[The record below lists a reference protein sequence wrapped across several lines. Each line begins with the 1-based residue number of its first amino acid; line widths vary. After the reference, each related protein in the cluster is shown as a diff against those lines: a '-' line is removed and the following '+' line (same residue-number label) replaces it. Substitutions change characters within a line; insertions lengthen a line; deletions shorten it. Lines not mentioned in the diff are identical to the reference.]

1 MFDWQKDKKENLEVE
16 PDKMVEQQ
24 QKAEQMYENLRRS
37 SDGENFKVEEEKS
50 VMGQRRRFNI
60 TDRNGAKTDVDITEN
75 AQVEVRGEQKEVRN
89 VVERGE
95 KISNVNPVQEGVS
108 AIQQDVVMRINSSH
122 LSDTEK
128 QQLRDNVEKHNFAD
142 KQQSNE
148 QYTQEIQSTINAKED
163 EKTNSAAKV
172 NDVAKIM
179 ILRGLDS
186 HNSTL
191 QTSTR
196 GRSVNQSLAN
206 MAYGRRP
213 NTY

>member
-24 QKAEQMYENLRRS
+24 QKAEKMYENLRRS
-37 SDGENFKVEEEKS
+37 GDGENFKVEEEKS

-142 KQQSNE
+142 SQQSNE
-148 QYTQEIQSTINAKED
+148 QYTQEVQSTINTKEN
-163 EKTNSAAKV
+163 EKINSVAKV
-172 NDVAKIM
+172 NYVAKIM
-179 ILRGLDS
+179 ILRGLGKN
-186 HNSTL
+186 NSTL
-191 QTSTR
+191 RKSAG
-196 GRSVNQSLAN
+196 GRSVNQGLAN
-206 MAYGRRP
+206 MAYGSRP